1 MVLQCVLPPTAS
13 LPPSTTLAP
22 PVPLQP
28 APTGAST
35 GSAVD
40 QSAVDDSTVDDSIS
54 AALGSVT
61 LADRPLPIRYPKII
75 DPASAPNVSP
85 EKAYEHGA
93 PTRRYLNKNI
103 VPTLL
108 EGLKLVTFYQPKKPL
123 KALGEYFLTGVD
135 TISGCEKALYSRN
148 VVNETIMEG
157 AKLLSRHEP
166 KDGKK
171 WFGEWLVKRSAE
183 LEED

>member
-1 MVLQCVLPPTAS
+1 MVLQCVLPPTAP

-28 APTGAST
+28 APNSAST
-35 GSAVD
+35 GSTVD
-40 QSAVDDSTVDDSIS
+40 ESAVVDSIS
-54 AALGSVT
+54 AALGSIT
-61 LADRPLPIRYPKII
+61 LADRPLPLRYPMII
-75 DPASAPNVSP
+75 DPAYTPNVSP

-93 PTRRYLNKNI
+93 PVRRYLNKNI

-108 EGLKLVTFYQPKKPL
+108 EGMKLVTVYQPKKPL

-135 TISGCEKALYSRN
+135 TISGCEKAPYSRN
-148 VVNETIMEG
+148 VVNETVMEG
-157 AKLLSRHEP
+157 VKLLAQHEP
-166 KDGKK
+166 EDGKK

>member
-1 MVLQCVLPPTAS
+1 MVLQCVIPPAAPP
-13 LPPSTTLAP
+13 PPSTPLAP
-22 PVPLQP
+22 PVPSQP
-28 APTGAST
+28 APTSAST
-35 GSAVD
+35 GSA
-40 QSAVDDSTVDDSIS
+40 VDDSIS
-54 AALGSVT
+54 AALGSIT
-61 LADRPLPIRYPKII
+61 LADPPLPLRYPI
-75 DPASAPNVSP
+75 DPASTPNVSP

-108 EGLKLVTFYQPKKPL
+108 EGMKLVTFYQPEKPL

-135 TISGCEKALYSRN
+135 TISGCEKAPYSRN
-148 VVNETIMEG
+148 VVNETVMEG
-157 AKLLSRHEP
+157 VKLLSRHEP
-166 KDGKK
+166 EDGKK